1 MLLTDGGLLG
11 EAELSAAQSHPG
23 SGQGVGHT
31 WHGMGGKEL
40 KGGDVCGKTKMC
52 FILCVTHTLSR
63 RSCFV
68 LEPLEWLCSTSPP
81 RPARFS

>member
-31 WHGMGGKEL
+31 WHGMDGKEL
-40 KGGDVCGKTKMC
+40 KGGDVCEKQR
-52 FILCVTHTLSR
+52 CVSY
-63 RSCFV
+63 C
-68 LEPLEWLCSTSPP
+68 
-81 RPARFS
+81 A